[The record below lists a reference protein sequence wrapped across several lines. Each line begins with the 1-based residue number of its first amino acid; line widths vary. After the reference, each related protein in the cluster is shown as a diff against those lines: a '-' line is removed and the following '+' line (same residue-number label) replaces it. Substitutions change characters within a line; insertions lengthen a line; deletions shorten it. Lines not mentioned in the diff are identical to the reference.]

1 MVLKDAYIGQ
11 RVRVPLGLDEVGGVI
26 LDIFGPPRHRF
37 ARVALAG
44 FDPETGEP
52 AITVPLSELK
62 SAPEAVAY

>member
-1 MVLKDAYIGQ
+1 MMLKDAYIGQ
-11 RVRVPLGLDEVGGVI
+11 RVRVPLGLDEVGGLI

-62 SAPEAVAY
+62 SAPEAVAS

>member
-11 RVRVPLGLDEVGGVI
+11 RVRVPLGLDEVAGVI

-37 ARVALAG
+37 ARVALTG
-44 FDPETGEP
+44 VHPETEEP

-62 SAPEAVAY
+62 SAPEAVAS